1 VWRSDQAWFQ
11 DLVDLAKHQGVTT
24 QELKHT
30 GMSRKEDPSVTSA
43 IKAVQIENDIPG
55 YLGQR
60 GYEWRMTGFQ
70 IDVSRLLSRLVS
82 RALWID
88 RLEIRPIAADL
99 AQRPKGQILLN
110 SPSTGTRSEPRTSTE
125 VRAELRTTAAQGV
138 LVQALLTFRQSIWVF
153 EEDQP
158 LVAEHLPAFRF
169 EQWNDSPVELP
180 FLSDLFSS
188 TNHTCVAATPHTL
201 ASTESRRVF
210 ADEALEQIRLV
221 GVIEKTKGESRR
233 VRRGIFRGPSG
244 ELVVAAHNAEV
255 SSSGLR
261 LVSLSKSRGVLYSEK
276 LGSTVMRLEPTLMS
290 GASYGRG
297 SVSAASDHD

>member
-1 VWRSDQAWFQ
+1 
-11 DLVDLAKHQGVTT
+11 
-24 QELKHT
+24 
-30 GMSRKEDPSVTSA
+30 
-43 IKAVQIENDIPG
+43 
-55 YLGQR
+55 
-60 GYEWRMTGFQ
+60 
-70 IDVSRLLSRLVS
+70 
-82 RALWID
+82 
-88 RLEIRPIAADL
+88 
-99 AQRPKGQILLN
+99 
-110 SPSTGTRSEPRTSTE
+110 
-125 VRAELRTTAAQGV
+125 
-138 LVQALLTFRQSIWVF
+138 
-153 EEDQP
+153 
-158 LVAEHLPAFRF
+158 
-169 EQWNDSPVELP
+169 
-180 FLSDLFSS
+180 LSDLFSS

-201 ASTESRRVF
+201 ASTVSRRVF

-290 GASYGRG
+290 GASYGHG

>member
-1 VWRSDQAWFQ
+1 
-11 DLVDLAKHQGVTT
+11 
-24 QELKHT
+24 
-30 GMSRKEDPSVTSA
+30 M
-43 IKAVQIENDIPG
+43 
-55 YLGQR
+55 
-60 GYEWRMTGFQ
+60 
-70 IDVSRLLSRLVS
+70 
-82 RALWID
+82 
-88 RLEIRPIAADL
+88 
-99 AQRPKGQILLN
+99 
-110 SPSTGTRSEPRTSTE
+110 
-125 VRAELRTTAAQGV
+125 RAELRTTATPGV
-138 LVQALLTFRQSIWVF
+138 LVQAVLTFRQSIWVF
-153 EEDQP
+153 EEDQS

-180 FLSDLFSS
+180 SLSDLFSS

-261 LVSLSKSRGVLYSEK
+261 LVSLGKSRGVLYSEK

-290 GASYGRG
+290 GASYGHG
-297 SVSAASDHD
+297 SVSAALIMIKRFLGPILCLTLGLTMGLTRAVTVDLTMGPTTTLCFDLRPGLHLPCLGGLGRCLQ